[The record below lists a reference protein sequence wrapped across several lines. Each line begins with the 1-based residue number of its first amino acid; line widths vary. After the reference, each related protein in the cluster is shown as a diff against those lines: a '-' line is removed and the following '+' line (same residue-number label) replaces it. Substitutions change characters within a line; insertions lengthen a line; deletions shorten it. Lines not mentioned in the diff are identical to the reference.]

1 MLALMTA
8 IVVRRML
15 GLDLAPVGERGAR
28 PLAATESVVALI
40 AGLSFVAGLV
50 HVGAS
55 IAHFST
61 LPFYA
66 TAFAF
71 VAALQICW
79 AVWVSRYASRSA
91 LIAGLAANVA
101 IVTLWASS
109 LIFSVRVAAQP
120 LAHPHT
126 VYLCF
131 LSVIHDSGGG
141 VSILAA
147 LTAILPELVIA
158 VAAACLLTQAH
169 SQLARR
175 AVPKLAAV
183 LLATMFLSVLYGVGG
198 G

>member
-1 MLALMTA
+1 MTA

-15 GLDLAPVGERGAR
+15 GLELAPRGEREAR
-28 PLAATESVVALI
+28 PLAATDSLVPLI

-50 HVGAS
+50 HIGAS

-66 TAFAF
+66 SAFAF

-79 AVWVSRYASRSA
+79 AIWLSRSASRSA
-91 LIAGLAANVA
+91 LITGLAANMA
-101 IVTLWASS
+101 IVALWVAS
-109 LIFSVRVAAQP
+109 LTFSVRVAPQP
-120 LAHPHT
+120 VAHPHA

-141 VSILAA
+141 VTILAA
-147 LTAILPELVIA
+147 MTAILPELVIA
-158 VAAACLLTQAH
+158 LAAACLLTRAH
-169 SQLARR
+169 SQVARR

-183 LLATMFLSVLYGVGG
+183 LVATMFLSVLYGVGG